1 MILIPVLCLL
11 SAEPR
16 ATEALKAREAEIRKL
31 VPPGTQPVSP
41 ALRKQLGEVMTQM
54 VDLEEM
60 AKASLGDHAASL
72 PAAKRK
78 QYSEVFAQRFRKV
91 SSEQVDPFRSNAITY
106 LPEQA
111 ADGGLIK
118 VPTQVPLEGE
128 QSDIVYVMR
137 REKGGWRIEDVVI
150 DGVST
155 VDNFRRA
162 FTQIIAKEGIDSLI
176 SRLKKEAQN

>member
-1 MILIPVLCLL
+1 MIFIPVLCLL
-11 SAEPR
+11 CAEPG

-31 VPPGTQPVSP
+31 VPPGSQPVSP

-60 AKASLGDHAASL
+60 AKASLGDQAASL

-78 QYSEVFAQRFRKV
+78 QYSDVFAQRFRKV
-91 SSEQVDPFRSNAITY
+91 TSEQVDPFRSNAIQY
-106 LPEQA
+106 LPEQG
-111 ADGGLIK
+111 ADGGMVK
-118 VPTQVPLEGE
+118 VPTQVPVEGE
-128 QSDIVYVMR
+128 QSDIVYVLR

-155 VDNFRRA
+155 VENFRRA
-162 FTQIIAKEGIDSLI
+162 FTKIIAKDGIDALI
-176 SRLKKEAQN
+176 AKLKKEAQN

>member
-1 MILIPVLCLL
+1 MIVIPVVMLL
-11 SAEPR
+11 AADPG

-31 VPPGTQPVSP
+31 VPAGSQPVSP

-54 VDLEEM
+54 LDLEEM
-60 AKASLGDHAASL
+60 AKASLGDQGASL
-72 PAAKRK
+72 PPAKRK

-91 SSEQVDPFRSNAITY
+91 SGEQVDPFRSNAIQY

-111 ADGGLIK
+111 ADGGRVK
-118 VPTQVPLEGE
+118 VPTQVPIDGE

-155 VDNFRRA
+155 VANFRRA
-162 FTQIIAKEGIDSLI
+162 FTQVIAKEGIDGLI
-176 SRLKKEAQN
+176 AKLKKEAQN